1 MCVCPRAWWVI
12 NQKDKYIQ
20 NSLVVY
26 THGVYYLPIHKLAK
40 SEQKKKPSA
49 SLLGFYYIFST
60 WQQLL
65 SILIDQQNKSNND
78 DDHHHYH
85 RWWII
90 NWFFFMAVC
99 CRFFLFFSWKWNS
112 WINEWNGNKT
122 IRFVMHFFHHY
133 FKFSNQTYP
142 GFFCGFIILECHFI
156 FHLDVSRNKGQQ
168 NSPSKI

>member
-1 MCVCPRAWWVI
+1 MSHKPKK
-12 NQKDKYIQ
+12 KDKYIQ

-26 THGVYYLPIHKLAK
+26 THGVYYLPIYKLAK
-40 SEQKKKPSA
+40 SEQKKKKNKPSA

-90 NWFFFMAVC
+90 NWFFLWPYVVG
-99 CRFFLFFSWKWNS
+99 FFCSFLGNKIPEYINWMNEMETKKNSPIRHAFFSS
-112 WINEWNGNKT
+112 LFQI
-122 IRFVMHFFHHY
+122 FQ
-133 FKFSNQTYP
+133 SNIS

-156 FHLDVSRNKGQQ
+156 YHLDVSRNKGQ
-168 NSPSKI
+168 